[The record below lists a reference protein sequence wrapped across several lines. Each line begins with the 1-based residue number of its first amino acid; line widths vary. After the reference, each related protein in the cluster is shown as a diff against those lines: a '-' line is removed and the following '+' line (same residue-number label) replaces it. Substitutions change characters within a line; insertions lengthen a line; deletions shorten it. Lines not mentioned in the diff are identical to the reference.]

1 MHNTPTQKAD
11 GSGFSWLFPPIS
23 VVSVFEHDECRRG

>member
-23 VVSVFEHDECRRG
+23 VVPVFKNDEYWRG